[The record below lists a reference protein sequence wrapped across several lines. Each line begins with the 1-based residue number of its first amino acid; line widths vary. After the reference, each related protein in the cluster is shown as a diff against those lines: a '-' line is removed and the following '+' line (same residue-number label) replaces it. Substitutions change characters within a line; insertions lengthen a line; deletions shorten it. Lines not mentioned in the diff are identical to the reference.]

1 MTQPLQK
8 RFYVSAPG
16 EMADEG
22 LEFPNIEAALLEA
35 ADAAVLMARDQLSL
49 SPSDVVLEVRSGDIK
64 VAQVTVRVLIERADG
79 N

>member
-16 EMADEG
+16 EMAEESI
-22 LEFPNIEAALLEA
+22 EFPDLDTALLQA

-49 SPSDVVLEVRSGDIK
+49 SPSDIVLEVRSGDIK
-64 VAQVTVRVLIERADG
+64 VAQVTVRVLIERAD
-79 N
+79 